1 MFENKDKSI
10 NSLSRSTNPTV
21 RALKRLFKNKP
32 AIIGMITILFAI
44 TIAVLGYLITPDQ
57 TPNANN
63 MILQIGTKPP
73 GFTIDMLKVKRNKKV
88 EEVSWFTEM
97 LVGQENPYKLIPIID
112 YHFEGEYIIIE
123 EYIGDQ
129 MFGTPDKIAL
139 VDIVFARSINQPM
152 MSVNGDSL
160 SFYDFKEEYKTVY
173 LPLLRGEIKKNNI
186 VSKTYFLGT
195 DKFGRDLLSRMII
208 GVRVSLAVGFIAVL
222 ISLVIGISIGAI
234 AGYYRGKVDDFLMW
248 LINVIWSIPTLLLIF
263 AITLVL
269 GKGFIQIFVA
279 VGLTMWVEVAR
290 IIRGQVISIRE
301 VEFVEASKSLGYS
314 SFRIIS
320 RHILPNV
327 IGPVIV
333 IAAANFA
340 SAILIEAGLSFLGL
354 GVQPPTPSW
363 GMMISEHRAYL
374 ISNQIFL
381 ALVPGFSIMILVL
394 AFYVVGNGFRDAL
407 DIKTK
412 INY

>member
-1 MFENKDKSI
+1 MSSVQENKDPGIVSP
-10 NSLSRSTNPTV
+10 SM
-21 RALKRLFKNKP
+21 RAWKRLLKNKP
-32 AIIGMITILFAI
+32 AVLGMIVIAI
-44 TIAVLGYLITPDQ
+44 AFIIAILGYTITPDP
-57 TPNANN
+57 TPDANN

-73 GFTIDMLKVKRNKKV
+73 GFSMQMLKVKRNKKV
-88 EEVSWFTEM
+88 EKVSFVTKM
-97 LVGQENPYKLIPIID
+97 FKGQESSYKFIPFNS
-112 YHFEGEYIIIE
+112 YKFEDEYIIIE
-123 EYIGDQ
+123 EYMGEQ
-129 MFGTPDKIAL
+129 TMGSSDKIAL
-139 VDIVFARSINQPM
+139 VDVVYARSINQPII
-152 MSVNGDSL
+152 NAEGDNL
-160 SFYDFKEEYKTVY
+160 TFYDYADKQHSRSIRDLQKEIE
-173 LPLLRGEIKKNNI
+173 ENNI
-186 VSKTYFLGT
+186 VINTYLLGT

-208 GVRVSLAVGFIAVL
+208 GVRISLSVGFIAVL
-222 ISLVIGISIGAI
+222 ISLVIGISVGAM

-248 LINVIWSIPTLLLIF
+248 MINVIWSIPTLLLIF

-269 GKGFIQIFVA
+269 GKGFIQIFIA

-301 VEFVEASKSLGYS
+301 VEFIEASKSLGYGNS
-314 SFRIIS
+314 RIII

-327 IGPVIV
+327 LGPVMV

-381 ALVPGFSIMILVL
+381 AIVPGFAIMILVL
-394 AFYVVGNGFRDAL
+394 AFYVLGNGFRDAL